1 MDDQLQELYA
11 FLFASERCFIADEEE
26 WIEGGVG
33 EFLEAIRSLLEARG
47 VALEISDEQIGK
59 GKGYSLAVNGEVVVL
74 YTEAE
79 LAVTRGQETLA
90 RTTAPVNRL
99 LTEAGAAEQMYCYS
113 GWNDLAMIFLT
124 LEEHAKACATL
135 EAQEAQAAC
144 FTSLGI
150 VWKRKQSRPA
160 CLAW

>member
-1 MDDQLQELYA
+1 MDDQLQELHT
-11 FLFASERCFIADEEE
+11 FLFAPERCFQADEEE

-33 EFLEAIRSLLEARG
+33 EFLETIRSFLEARG

-59 GKGYSLAVNGEVVVL
+59 GEGYSLAVNGELVVL

-99 LTEAGAAEQMYCYS
+99 LTEADAEQQMYCYS
-113 GWNDLAMIFLT
+113 GWNDLAVIFLT
-124 LEEHAKACATL
+124 LAEHAKACATL
-135 EAQEAQAAC
+135 EAAGYE
-144 FTSLGI
+144 FPEI
-150 VWKRKQSRPA
+150 PYDPA
-160 CLAW
+160 VATNLL